1 MKSHVIVLAFI
12 LLITNL
18 LSAQDTINVLFL
30 GNSYVGVNNLP
41 QLCADLA
48 ASSGRFMK
56 TASNTPGGHLLIQH
70 ATNNLSL
77 NKIREGKW
85 DFVVLQEQSQ
95 LPTIDYYRYEFM
107 YPGYQALCDSVA
119 AYNPDAQ
126 VVGYMTWGRR
136 FGGQQCENYGQGL
149 YCSADFVDF
158 GHMQDSLTSA
168 YNECREL
175 FGGLTAPVGLAWRN
189 TLEQND
195 EIVLHSSDDSHPTIE
210 GSYLAA
216 CVFHATL
223 WNETP
228 VGLKHPDGISEKT
241 AAFLQKV
248 AEETV
253 LIPSSISE
261 TPDFNDGF
269 NVSFSKNKIIIT
281 SEKTRNASISVFDI
295 SGNEVAKAEM
305 RNVNNCNISIYNISK
320 LVYIIKIKDKD
331 TCETFTRK
339 IAVK

>member
-1 MKSHVIVLAFI
+1 MKRHAIVITFL

-18 LSAQDTINVLFL
+18 LSAQETINVLFL

-48 ASSGRFMK
+48 VSSGRFMK

-77 NKIREGKW
+77 NKIREGMW

-119 AYNPDAQ
+119 AYNADAQ

-136 FGGQQCENYGQGL
+136 FGGQQCEDYGDGL

-158 GHMQDSLTSA
+158 NHMQDSLTSA
-168 YNECREL
+168 YNACREL
-175 FGGLTAPVGLAWRN
+175 FGGITAPVGEAWRKA
-189 TLEQND
+189 LE
-195 EIVLHSSDDSHPTIE
+195 ESKIVLHSGDDSHPTIE

-216 CVFHATL
+216 CVFHAVFFDESPLGL
-223 WNETP
+223 WHPESIGDRTAQFLQNIAAEIVLQPSAVNET
-228 VGLKHPDGISEKT
+228 
-241 AAFLQKV
+241 
-248 AEETV
+248 
-253 LIPSSISE
+253 
-261 TPDFNDGF
+261 NDIRHGF
-269 NVSFSKNKIIIT
+269 NIHVANNEIIISSKKNT
-281 SEKTRNASISVFDI
+281 NASISVIDIFGKEIKRSVMNDINICKISSCDI
-295 SGNEVAKAEM
+295 SKG
-305 RNVNNCNISIYNISK
+305 
-320 LVYIIKIKDKD
+320 LVILKIKDEM
-331 TCETFTRK
+331 TSETATFK
-339 IAVK
+339 LIIQ